1 MARKRKGDPVHG
13 WVNVDKPLTMT
24 STQVVGRVRRLFNA
38 QKAGHAGTLDPL
50 ATGILPIAL
59 GDATKTV
66 PYMMDAVKAYRVTI
80 MWGEHRDTCDAEGD
94 VTATSDVRPCKDD
107 VLKILPDFIGVI
119 DQKPPRF
126 SAIKIDGKRAYD
138 LARAGAVIEMKS
150 RKVRIDTITLT
161 ESDRDRV
168 TLEVMCGKGTYI
180 RSLARDLARALGS
193 EGYVGKLR
201 RLQVGPFKEPD
212 SFSLD
217 ALEEFCHTGRVLEGL
232 RPVETALDDIP
243 VCAATRADV
252 SHLKHGRAIVPPSE
266 FLKRH
271 DGAIPE
277 TVLVKIEG
285 QAIALCR
292 EKDGLLA
299 PFRVFNISP
308 KA

>member
-13 WVNVDKPLTMT
+13 WVNVDKPLNMT
-24 STQVVGRVRRLFNA
+24 STQVVGRVRHLFNA

-50 ATGILPIAL
+50 ASGILPIAL

-80 MWGEHRDTCDAEGD
+80 MWGEHRDTCDAEGA
-94 VTATSDVRPCKDD
+94 VIATSDARPSTRD
-107 VLKILPDFIGVI
+107 VHRVLPNFTGVI
-119 DQKPPRF
+119 DQSPPRF

-138 LARAGAVIEMKS
+138 LARAGTVVEMKS
-150 RKVRIDTITLT
+150 RKVRIDTITVIES
-161 ESDRDRV
+161 ESDSV
-168 TLEVMCGKGTYI
+168 TLEVICGKGTYI

-201 RLQVGPFKEPD
+201 RLQVGPFKETD

-217 ALEEFCHTGRVLEGL
+217 VLEEFCHTGRVLEGL

-243 VCAATRADV
+243 VCATTIADV
-252 SHLKHGRAIVPPSE
+252 RNLKHGRAIVPPSD

-271 DGAIPE
+271 NGAIPE